1 MRRFLVETPREF
13 WQTYGGKRFTGGIF
27 WAPDPDKDECSAVDA
42 RMIHYGTS
50 GSCSSKVF
58 FCSTLPDQKS
68 IVNMFEVYFFSRWP
82 SKIWVVDNQFYNV
95 NSSKLPPWNQWPEV
109 QKHLTNIA
117 TFSTLLD
124 FFLAPMI
131 GSFMD
136 SVGRLPTMMLAMGTS
151 SLLRLCLAAAP
162 SLKLYMSLS
171 CDSMNP
177 QRYVFL
183 SFKRLLLLKTQ
194 VQPGQMVGAFG

>member
-1 MRRFLVETPREF
+1 MAF
-13 WQTYGGKRFTGGIF
+13 
-27 WAPDPDKDECSAVDA
+27 
-42 RMIHYGTS
+42 
-50 GSCSSKVF
+50 
-58 FCSTLPDQKS
+58 
-68 IVNMFEVYFFSRWP
+68 
-82 SKIWVVDNQFYNV
+82 
-95 NSSKLPPWNQWPEV
+95 PEV

-151 SLLRLCLAAAP
+151 SLLRLSLAAAP

-171 CDSMNP
+171 CDLMKSSALCFVVVE
-177 QRYVFL
+177 RKFVA
-183 SFKRLLLLKTQ
+183 KTQ